1 MNPPRSAFGAPPQGG
16 APGGPA
22 QPVPRRLLGGAGF
35 AALLLACGLAVA
47 QADKPPVIAE
57 GQATEEALLEAL
69 SPPVKRQWKV
79 GQRPQPAK
87 ASLLI
92 TFVTGS
98 AELTDGARGT
108 LDVLAAALKNERLAG
123 RRFAIEGHADPRGS
137 AALNRQLSLARA
149 QSVKTYLTG
158 RHAID
163 TARLTPR
170 GMGSSEPMNKAD
182 PAAPENRRVTVVVLP
197 GPAAAK

>member
-1 MNPPRSAFGAPPQGG
+1 MRAIT
-16 APGGPA
+16 
-22 QPVPRRLLGGAGF
+22 
-35 AALLLACGLAVA
+35 LLAVLALAASSALA
-47 QADKPPVIAE
+47 QADKPAVMAE
-57 GQATEEALLEAL
+57 GQATEEAILDAL
-69 SPPVKRQWKV
+69 SPRVTRQWKP

-123 RRFAIEGHADPRGS
+123 RRFTVEGHADPRGN
-137 AALNRQLSLARA
+137 AERNRQLSLARA
-149 QSVKTYLTG
+149 QSVSAYLTS

-163 TARLTPR
+163 AARLTPE
-170 GMGSSEPMNKAD
+170 GKGASEPMNKAV
-182 PAAPENRRVTVVVLP
+182 PAAPENRRVTIVAQPVS
-197 GPAAAK
+197 

>member
-1 MNPPRSAFGAPPQGG
+1 MRST
-16 APGGPA
+16 
-22 QPVPRRLLGGAGF
+22 
-35 AALLLACGLAVA
+35 ALLVALALAAGAAVA
-47 QADKPPVIAE
+47 QTADKPAVIPE

-69 SPPVKRQWKV
+69 SPPVTRQWKP
-79 GQRPQPAK
+79 GQRPQAAK

-98 AELTDGARGT
+98 AELTDGAKGT

-123 RRFAIEGHADPRGS
+123 RRFNIEGHADPRGS

-149 QSVKTYLTG
+149 QSVKAYLTG

-163 TARLTPR
+163 AARLTPQ
-170 GMGSSEPMNKAD
+170 GKGASEPMNKAD
-182 PAAPENRRVTVVVLP
+182 PAAPENRRVTVVALP

>member
-1 MNPPRSAFGAPPQGG
+1 MRSIALLAALALAAGVAG
-16 APGGPA
+16 A
-22 QPVPRRLLGGAGF
+22 QP
-35 AALLLACGLAVA
+35 
-47 QADKPPVIAE
+47 ADKPAVMAE

-69 SPPVKRQWKV
+69 SPVVKRQWKP

-108 LDVLAAALKNERLAG
+108 LDVLARALKNERLAG
-123 RRFAIEGHADPRGS
+123 RRFVIEGHADPRGS

-149 QSVKTYLTG
+149 RSVQGYLSTSHG
-158 RHAID
+158 IEA
-163 TARLTPR
+163 ARLRPE
-170 GMGSSEPMNKAD
+170 GKGSSEPMNRAD
-182 PAAPENRRVTVVVLP
+182 PAAPENRRVTVVALP
-197 GPAAAK
+197 VAN

>member
-1 MNPPRSAFGAPPQGG
+1 MRSTA
-16 APGGPA
+16 
-22 QPVPRRLLGGAGF
+22 LL
-35 AALLLACGLAVA
+35 AALALAAGAAVA
-47 QADKPPVIAE
+47 QPAEKPADKPRVIAE

-79 GQRPQPAK
+79 GQRPQQAK

-98 AELTDGARGT
+98 AELTDGARST

-123 RRFAIEGHADPRGS
+123 RRFTIEGHADPRGS

-149 QSVKTYLTG
+149 QSVKAYLTG
-158 RHAID
+158 RHALD
-163 TARLTPR
+163 AARLTPR
-170 GMGSSEPMNKAD
+170 GMGSSEPLNKAD
-182 PAAPENRRVTVVVLP
+182 PAAPENRRVTVVALP
-197 GPAAAK
+197 MPAAAK